1 MFSYQHRR
9 LPAASLAAVVALLAW
24 TGCDRS
30 EVRSYRAAKNAGDA
44 PVMAPEDAAG
54 PGTPHWRL
62 PAGWQELPPGS
73 MRVGSFAIAGDAGE
87 RAEVSIIPL
96 AGTGGGDFENANRWR
111 GQVGL
116 PPLDH
121 EPMDKIAEAVAIAGS
136 PARLFDF
143 VGTSPGAGKPTRLLA
158 AILHRGDTAW
168 FFKMTGDDKLVAAQK
183 PAFVAFLKDIVFA
196 AAAAPAAPAVAGP
209 VPAVPGPVMSPATS
223 AARPSWTVPAGWQE
237 TTPGPMQLAK
247 FLAAGADGPAE
258 ITVVTLPGTGGGPL
272 PNVNRWRGQI
282 GLPPVTEAEL
292 AKLLTPLPGA
302 DAGSFLVDVAN
313 PEKEN
318 RLVAAFVGRGGGTWF
333 YKLTGGE
340 AAVGRAKE
348 AFVQFVQSVKYAP

>member
-1 MFSYQHRR
+1 M
-9 LPAASLAAVVALLAW
+9 ATADAS
-24 TGCDRS
+24 
-30 EVRSYRAAKNAGDA
+30 E
-44 PVMAPEDAAG
+44 

-62 PAGWQELPPGS
+62 PAGWQEQPPAA
-73 MRVGSFAIAGDAGE
+73 MRVGSFAVADGAGE

-116 PPLDH
+116 APLEHD
-121 EPMDKIAEAVAIAGS
+121 PMDKLAEAVAIAGS

-143 VGTSPGAGKPTRLLA
+143 VGTAPGAGKPTRLLA

-168 FFKMTGDDKLVAAQK
+168 FFKMTGDDQLVAAQK
-183 PAFVAFLKDIVFA
+183 PAFVAFLKDIPFEVVAAPAGSPVA
-196 AAAAPAAPAVAGP
+196 AAAAAF
-209 VPAVPGPVMSPATS
+209 PGPVMSPATS
-223 AARPSWTVPAGWQE
+223 AARPSWTVPSGWQE

-247 FLAAGADGPAE
+247 FLAAGADGHAE
-258 ITVVTLPGTGGGPL
+258 VTVVTLPGTGGGPL

-292 AKLLTPLPGA
+292 AKLLMPLPGA

-313 PEKEN
+313 SEKKN
-318 RLVAAFVGRGGGTWF
+318 RLVAAFVGRGSGTWF
-333 YKLTGGE
+333 YKLTGDE

>member
-1 MFSYQHRR
+1 MM
-9 LPAASLAAVVALLAW
+9 ATADAS
-24 TGCDRS
+24 
-30 EVRSYRAAKNAGDA
+30 E
-44 PVMAPEDAAG
+44 
-54 PGTPHWRL
+54 PGTPRWRL
-62 PAGWQELPPGS
+62 PASWQEQPAAA
-73 MRVGSFAIAGDAGE
+73 MRVGSFAVAGGAGE

-116 PPLDH
+116 APLEHD
-121 EPMDKIAEAVAIAGS
+121 PMDKLAEAVAIAGS
-136 PARLFDF
+136 PTRLFDF
-143 VGTSPGAGKPTRLLA
+143 VGTAPGAGKPTRLLA

-168 FFKMTGDDKLVAAQK
+168 FFKMTGDDQLVAAQK
-183 PAFVAFLKDIVFA
+183 PAFVAFLKDITFEVVAAPAGSPVA
-196 AAAAPAAPAVAGP
+196 AAAAAF
-209 VPAVPGPVMSPATS
+209 PGPVMSPATS
-223 AARPSWTVPAGWQE
+223 AARPSWTVPSGWQE

-247 FLAAGADGPAE
+247 FLAAGADGHAE
-258 ITVVTLPGTGGGPL
+258 VTVVTLPGTGGGPL

-292 AKLLTPLPGA
+292 AKLLMPLPGA

-313 PEKEN
+313 SEKKN
-318 RLVAAFVGRGGGTWF
+318 RLVAAVVGRGSGTWF
-333 YKLTGGE
+333 YKLTGDE